1 MALLNLE
8 LMKKALSFSYQK
20 KAQEDRK
27 ASLEEAGI
35 QVTSV
40 TNAAEAMAMLRESV
54 FDVLIVGP
62 HVPRDERERVAAF
75 ARSRRAR
82 TIFLYKNTINGA
94 ESGDAVISADG
105 SPADLIDAVLSLTA

>member
-1 MALLNLE
+1 MALLNLR

-20 KAQEDRK
+20 KALEDRNV
-27 ASLEEAGI
+27 SLEQAGI
-35 QVTSV
+35 QVTAV
-40 TNAAEAMAMLRESV
+40 TNAAEALAMLRESS

-62 HVPRDERERVAAF
+62 HVARDERDRVATF

-105 SPADLIDAVLSLTA
+105 SPDDLLDAVLSLTA